1 MIYVI
6 SLVIIM
12 CGHILREFA
21 EHVCRRPCIT
31 GGITPAN
38 ILLRFSFAHL
48 LPLDS
53 CAPIV
58 PIWKLRQF
66 CILYCPK
73 GRNTILSP
81 LITSKNRA
89 LCTGH
94 GTVNRKH
101 NQIQVNPTR

>member
-1 MIYVI
+1 MICVI
-6 SLVIIM
+6 SSVIIM
-12 CGHILREFA
+12 CGRILREFA
-21 EHVCRRPCIT
+21 EHVCRRRCIT

-38 ILLRFSFAHL
+38 SWLRFFAHL
-48 LPLDS
+48 IPLDS
-53 CAPIV
+53 CSPIV

-66 CILYCPK
+66 CILYRPK
-73 GRNTILSP
+73 GRNTILSY

-101 NQIQVNPTR
+101 NQIQVNLTR